1 MAEQSPQA
9 LFIFLI
15 LRKYNP
21 FCGHSKTNKQTNKNK
36 QQKKKKTK
44 TETKAYKQPKICL
57 PIVTETVNI
66 LKISKIMQYIY
77 KQRSQEWECGLTV

>member
-21 FCGHSKTNKQTNKNK
+21 FCGHSKTNKQTKISN
-36 QQKKKKTK
+36 KKKKK
-44 TETKAYKQPKICL
+44 PK
-57 PIVTETVNI
+57 
-66 LKISKIMQYIY
+66 LKPKPTSNLKFVYQ
-77 KQRSQEWECGLTV
+77 